1 MKILFLGD
9 IVGKPGREI
18 LTGQLRGLATDLG
31 ADVCIANGE
40 NAAGGT
46 GLTRATCEE
55 ILRAGV
61 DVITAG
67 DHVWKRKEFR
77 VYVTDNLSVIRPAN
91 FPDDAPG
98 CGYTVVDV
106 GGGRDA
112 GKDAAGG
119 TNEAGEPGSGGTGI
133 GVINLLGR
141 TFMKP
146 IDCPFR
152 AVENALAAMGDDIR
166 IIVVDMHAEATSD
179 KMAMAR
185 YLDGRVTAVLGTHTH
200 VQTADEQVLPGGTAY
215 ITDVGMVGPH
225 ESILGRKIEAV
236 VTSFSTQLPTKFD
249 VATGDV
255 RICGALVEV
264 NAETGKAISIER
276 VNVSGSK

>member
-9 IVGKPGREI
+9 VVGKPGREV
-18 LTGQLRGLATDLG
+18 LGERLVGLRADLG

-77 VYVTDNLSVIRPAN
+77 AYVTDNLNVIRPAN
-91 FPDDAPG
+91 FPDEAPG
-98 CGYTVVDV
+98 CGYTVVDA
-106 GGGRDA
+106 GGA
-112 GKDAAGG
+112 NAAAGG
-119 TNEAGEPGSGGTGI
+119 ADGAGGI
-133 GVINLLGR
+133 GVGVINLLGR

-152 AVENALAAMGDDIR
+152 AVENALEALGDSVSV
-166 IIVVDMHAEATSD
+166 IVVDMHAEATSD

-185 YLDGRVTAVLGTHTH
+185 YLDGRVTAVFGTHTH

-264 NAETGKAISIER
+264 DAETGRAISIER